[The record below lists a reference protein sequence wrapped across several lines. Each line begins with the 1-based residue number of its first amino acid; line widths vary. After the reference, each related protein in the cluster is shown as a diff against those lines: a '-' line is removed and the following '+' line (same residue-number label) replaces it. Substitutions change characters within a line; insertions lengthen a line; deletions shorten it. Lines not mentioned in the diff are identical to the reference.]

1 MPDTFD
7 ADKITDG
14 LFADPNGP
22 HWEETRDALLA
33 AHAAGQCKMRE
44 RAAAAV
50 ENPASE
56 LLQMAADDIRE
67 LPLTPAPTEEGD
79 GTDDPQAE
87 RRP

>member
-1 MPDTFD
+1 MPD
-7 ADKITDG
+7 KLTDYECG
-14 LFADPNGP
+14 WLD
-22 HWEETRDALLA
+22 
-33 AHAAGQCKMRE
+33 GQREMRE